1 MLKLKWTITEMKN
14 SLSEFNLKFKVAD
27 KKQTNKT
34 KTVPLTT
41 ENRNHLIGETE
52 REK

>member
-27 KKQTNKT
+27 KKTNKQN
-34 KTVPLTT
+34 KNGPLD
-41 ENRNHLIGETE
+41 NRE
-52 REK
+52 